1 MTKGKFKAVAL
12 ILVLIVALLLVVLN
26 SATTEVR
33 LIVAKIQMPLSL
45 LLVCVFGLGTIAGV
59 IVGMLLAPRATKST
73 P

>member
-1 MTKGKFKAVAL
+1 MTKGKLKAITLV
-12 ILVLIVALLLVVLN
+12 LVLIVALLLVVLN

-59 IVGMLLAPRATKST
+59 IVGMLLAPRAAK
-73 P
+73 PNP